1 MTVQPKKKGAWRRTA
16 AAKGKEERMGAYGE
30 KDYDEDEE
38 DGGEDDEK
46 EEQGGG
52 APWCRQSPAIGG
64 GGEDGVLMAVA
75 CKANKLGYA
84 CFDEERSTIYVNELL
99 GKSSKK
105 RRAWGSVEGRKYL
118 RRTYI

>member
-1 MTVQPKKKGAWRRTA
+1 
-16 AAKGKEERMGAYGE
+16 MGAYGE

-105 RRAWGSVEGRKYL
+105 RRAWGSVEGRKDL